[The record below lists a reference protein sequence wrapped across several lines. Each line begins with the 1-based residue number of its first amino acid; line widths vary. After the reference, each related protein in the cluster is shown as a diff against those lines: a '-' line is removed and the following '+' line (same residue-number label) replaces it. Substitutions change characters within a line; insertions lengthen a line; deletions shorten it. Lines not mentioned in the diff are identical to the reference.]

1 MNEDQEMKISRLAG
15 ANAISSSA
23 IAFGEASG
31 LTIEKCS
38 WDIGEDLSHEHA
50 HRLDLF
56 TASKTVRLYFPDIEL
71 TRSEDII
78 RKKRID
84 TRLRSAIAQL
94 IPHVPAS
101 TYTFRK

>member
-1 MNEDQEMKISRLAG
+1 MNESQEMQTIRLAG

-23 IAFGEASG
+23 IAFGVESG
-31 LTIEKCS
+31 IAIEKCN
-38 WDIGEDLSHEHA
+38 WDIGEDLSHQHA

-84 TRLRSAIAQL
+84 TRLKSAIAQL
-94 IPHVPAS
+94 IPYVPAS

>member
-1 MNEDQEMKISRLAG
+1 MNENQEMKISRMAG
-15 ANAISSSA
+15 ADAISSSA
-23 IAFGEASG
+23 IAFGEESG
-31 LTIEKCS
+31 IAIEKCD
-38 WDIGEDLSHEHA
+38 WDIGEDLSHQHA

-71 TRSEDII
+71 TKSEDTV

-84 TRLRSAIAQL
+84 TRLKSAIAQL
-94 IPHVPAS
+94 IPYVPAT